1 MKNTWCKR
9 IIRIVSIF
17 IILLLCPIVLN
28 YILRRYT
35 PWNIKVIGTE
45 VDWLDFWGTYIGA
58 IIGASITLFAM
69 YRESKRNALNIM
81 INNQENYIK
90 ELKQQLENRVGGFSF
105 LPIGNFEVHLSRNNR
120 NVDKKQIDDII
131 KTLNDYYDRVLTQ
144 FNAWG
149 VVYSSEDAAMKKFND
164 AYVRCVNT
172 YQDVVLTMINQLE
185 KLKLSGNIDNFNDW
199 LNGFRDNL
207 KQHQVDKTY
216 DMFDA
221 THEWL
226 KIEKEKLDTMR
237 KQLKSFFP
245 KITD

>member
-207 KQHQVDKTY
+207 KQHQEDKTY

>member
-1 MKNTWCKR
+1 MCTKCKTA
-9 IIRIVSIF
+9 ILALLTIL
-17 IILLLCPIVLN
+17 ILLFCPILLN
-28 YILRRYT
+28 FILRQYT
-35 PWNIKVIGTE
+35 PWNIKIIGTE
-45 VDWLDFWGTYIGA
+45 IDWLNFWGTYIGA
-58 IIGASITLFAM
+58 IIGASITLLAM

-105 LPIGNFEVHLSRNNR
+105 LPIGNFEIHLSRNNR
-120 NVDKKQIDDII
+120 NIDKKQIDDII

-149 VVYSSEDAAMKKFND
+149 VIYSSEDVAMKKFND
-164 AYVRCVNT
+164 TYVRCVNT

-185 KLKLSGNIDNFNDW
+185 KLKLNGNIDDFNDW
-199 LNGFRDNL
+199 LNRFRDNL
-207 KQHQVDKTY
+207 KQHQEDKTY

-245 KITD
+245 KIED